1 MIAAGLGVR
10 QPRKGEEARKY
21 EKAVRG
27 KVVAERER
35 ERERVEKEEKER
47 EERRRGVW
55 EG

>member
-10 QPRKGEEARKY
+10 QPKRSEEGRAY

-27 KVVAERER
+27 KVER
-35 ERERVEKEEKER
+35 ERERVVREEKER
-47 EERRRGVW
+47 QERVRGVW